1 MGDKVTQGPSHQEQ
15 RRIEIA
21 VIRLLF

>member
-21 VIRLLF
+21 VNRLLF